1 MAKFYIQSGEVSFVV
16 TAQDAEGA
24 ALWAMHRVIDSM
36 IDDSLESAL
45 AYEELGMDLPPM
57 LPYEPVLDG
66 LAEFGPQINVSE
78 CGFGYHE
85 AGLLETENVFKQWR
99 QLMSAAEQLFD
110 QL

>member
-1 MAKFYIQSGEVSFVV
+1 MAKFYIHSGNVSFVV

-45 AYEELGMDLPPM
+45 AYEELGLDLPPM

-66 LAEFGPQINVSE
+66 LAEFGPTIHVSE
-78 CGFGYHE
+78 CGFGYDE
-85 AGLLETENVFKQWR
+85 AGCLDTELIFKHWR
-99 QLMSAAEQLFD
+99 QLMTAAEQLFD
-110 QL
+110 QF